1 MNAAVCKAERN
12 ELEDA
17 AGQFLIATR
26 IQSTQILSN
35 RYNSNSVS
43 SCGIPVS
50 MTRALQTHVLTKR
63 YGQLTALDSFDLE
76 VEQGAIFGLLGPNGA
91 GKTTLI
97 RILTTLMR
105 QTGGEAFVQGMDT
118 RHHGREI
125 RALIGVVSQEN
136 SLDRYLTAR
145 ENLELHARL
154 HGMPPA
160 RYRRRID
167 ELVELMGLAG
177 RQNDFPD
184 SFSGGMQRRLVV
196 ARALLHEPKVL
207 FLDEPTTG
215 LDPQSRRAVWDYIRS
230 IAGSMTIFLT
240 THYLEEAEHLCD
252 RIAIMDHGRLIAQ
265 GTTRELKE
273 RLSGGTVY
281 EIEFEEDVERYL
293 ELLRG
298 MACVLGACSRGRLVY
313 IELESWECLSEVV
326 SALRGAPV
334 RRISLRERT
343 LEDVFISLTGAE
355 VRE

>member
-1 MNAAVCKAERN
+1 
-12 ELEDA
+12 
-17 AGQFLIATR
+17 
-26 IQSTQILSN
+26 
-35 RYNSNSVS
+35 
-43 SCGIPVS
+43 
-50 MTRALQTHVLTKR
+50 MTSAIRTHVLTKN

-105 QTGGEAFVQGMDT
+105 QSSGEAFIQGFDT
-118 RHHGREI
+118 RIHGREI
-125 RALIGVVSQEN
+125 RALIGVVPQEN

-154 HGMPPA
+154 HGMQTSQ
-160 RYRRRID
+160 YRRRID
-167 ELVELMGLAG
+167 ELLELMGLAG
-177 RQNDFPD
+177 RQKDFPD

-196 ARALLHEPKVL
+196 TRALVHEPKVL

-215 LDPQSRRAVWDYIRS
+215 LDPQSRRAVWDYVRS

-240 THYLEEAEHLCD
+240 THYLEEAEQLCD

-265 GTTRELKE
+265 GTTHELKE

-281 EIEFEEDVERYL
+281 EIEFDDEIERYAA
-293 ELLRG
+293 LLKG
-298 MACVLGACSRGRLVY
+298 MACVLDMSVAGRMVHVK
-313 IELESWECLSEVV
+313 LESWECLSEVV
-326 SALRGAPV
+326 SALHGAPV

-343 LEDVFISLTGAE
+343 LEDVFLSLTGAG